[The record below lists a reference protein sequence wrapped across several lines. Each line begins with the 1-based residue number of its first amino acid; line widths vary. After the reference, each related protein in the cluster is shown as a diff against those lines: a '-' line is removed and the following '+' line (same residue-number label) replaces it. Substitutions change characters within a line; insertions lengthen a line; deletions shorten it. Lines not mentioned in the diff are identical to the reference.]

1 MKKYLAILILV
12 IPVVAS
18 GCAGCQPGGSGS
30 QRSDWTPV
38 GGFQP
43 ANGPGY
49 MDGEPMDGRRKHNR
63 NSLAE
68 AGLEPARGINPTGF

>member
-12 IPVVAS
+12 IPIVAS

-30 QRSDWTPV
+30 EAVDWTP
-38 GGFQP
+38 GGGLQP

-49 MDGEPMDGRRKHNR
+49 MNGEPMDARTKH
-63 NSLAE
+63 
-68 AGLEPARGINPTGF
+68 

>member
-1 MKKYLAILILV
+1 MFRNLHLAMLILV

-30 QRSDWTPV
+30 QAVDFTP
-38 GGFQP
+38 GQGFTP

-49 MDGEPMDGRRKHNR
+49 MDGEPMD
-63 NSLAE
+63 
-68 AGLEPARGINPTGF
+68 ARHK

>member
-30 QRSDWTPV
+30 EAVDWTPG

-49 MDGEPMDGRRKHNR
+49 MNGEPMDARSKH
-63 NSLAE
+63 
-68 AGLEPARGINPTGF
+68 